1 MEKKYDKNNNNLFDE
16 VDDEDEEEIK
26 EDIVIEDNI
35 DDNNN
40 IENKKN
46 ENFINTYDK
55 FLIESVAVENGE
67 KKNEYHYLLKNQ
79 MINIIDDIK
88 KKENKEQENK
98 NNIKKKIFKDMENMF
113 INQNND
119 KEKDLINNNIDRDK
133 DKDINIKKDKINNIQ
148 NKININQYTLNPNQL
163 QNINNKQENYNKESD
178 NNIANMDNLQDL
190 DDTKTQDNN
199 YINETENIKNNN
211 ENNKNNDKDD
221 YLKGSEEKENTIDIN
236 LKKNRG
242 YLNNPNEV
250 TESKEYNIN
259 IDDFLKENT
268 INDEDMVN
276 NATNMDYTENN
287 NINDIN
293 INNNKNKNIYANDN
307 NNHIKKNVENKNIK
321 YTVIGN
327 PEFKEKIDE
336 NFDYFSQKSKNVIPI
351 EEKLT
356 AKFNAL
362 ALRENHYKN
371 NDEENNENIK
381 NYDKKSEMIY
391 IDDCQTEEE
400 RKAKQK
406 KFEELKRKKLKELEE
421 KINHKRANSKSKLFN
436 YNNNNNENSTN
447 KNNNKNKP
455 IILRPRTSKSK
466 PMTYINNHNKN
477 THVAINAINKD
488 ENQIINNSDYN
499 YNNNL
504 NTKNKK
510 PLRPVSTKSNNISRI
525 SKNHNIT
532 LASNNTSHYSTLSR
546 VPIKIEREESKI
558 ANKKVKNVHYNKM
571 SNKKIIKKAINE
583 VCLAGNTNKEYRDK
597 INDII
602 DKCEFENYIILFR
615 GNYGRFDIKA
625 IYTYDIQNKN
635 IEILTCIGNAPNFI
649 DSSMVATFYKYNIS
663 ANQFKELRGTKEFSC
678 IVDGVCLRK

>member
-1 MEKKYDKNNNNLFDE
+1 MAKKDDNTLFDE
-16 VDDEDEEEIK
+16 IDDEEIK
-26 EDIVIEDNI
+26 EEIIIDNNIDEDNYK
-35 DDNNN
+35 D
-40 IENKKN
+40 NKKN

-55 FLIESVAVENGE
+55 FLIDSVAIDKAENQ
-67 KKNEYHYLLKNQ
+67 NEYHRILKNQ
-79 MINIIDDIK
+79 MMNIINDIK
-88 KKENKEQENK
+88 KKENEEQENK
-98 NNIKKKIFKDMENMF
+98 NNIKKKIFKDMANMLMNKNNYSEKEDN
-113 INQNND
+113 INQKTENSFN
-119 KEKDLINNNIDRDK
+119 NNNINENNNK
-133 DKDINIKKDKINNIQ
+133 VNNLSSKINNI

-163 QNINNKQENYNKESD
+163 QNINKSEENYNENE
-178 NNIANMDNLQDL
+178 NNNMENLRDI
-190 DDTKTQDNN
+190 DDTNIQDN
-199 YINETENIKNNN
+199 YINENSKESINRDNLYIKGN
-211 ENNKNNDKDD
+211 
-221 YLKGSEEKENTIDIN
+221 EEKNKSIDIN

-250 TESKEYNIN
+250 AESKEYNIN

-268 INDEDMVN
+268 INEDDIVN
-276 NATNMDYTENN
+276 NATNNNIDNSEKNN
-287 NINDIN
+287 NYN
-293 INNNKNKNIYANDN
+293 INNNKKI
-307 NNHIKKNVENKNIK
+307 IENRNIK
-321 YTVIGN
+321 YTVMGN
-327 PEFKEKIDE
+327 PDLKQKINE
-336 NFDYFSQKSKNVIPI
+336 NYDYFSQKNKNIVPI
-351 EEKLT
+351 NQQLT

-362 ALRENHYKN
+362 ANRENYYN
-371 NDEENNENIK
+371 NNNEENENYK

-406 KFEELKRKKLKELEE
+406 KFEERKQKKLKELEE
-421 KINHKRANSKSKLFN
+421 KINHKRANSRPKLLA
-436 YNNNNNENSTN
+436 NNNENNTN
-447 KNNNKNKP
+447 KNNINDKQNILNSNKKNDNKP

-477 THVAINAINKD
+477 SHVAISAINKD

-499 YNNNL
+499 NNINST
-504 NTKNKK
+504 NTTKNKK
-510 PLRPVSTKSNNISRI
+510 PPRPMSTKSNNISRI
-525 SKNHNIT
+525 TKNNNTT
-532 LASNNTSHYSTLSR
+532 LMSNNTSHYSTLSR

-558 ANKKVKNVHYNKM
+558 ANKKVKNVHYSKM

-583 VCLAGNTNKEYRDK
+583 VCLAGNSNKEYRDK

-602 DKCEFENYIILFR
+602 DKCEYENYIILFR

-649 DSSMVATFYKYNIS
+649 DSSMVATFYKYNVS